1 MKKIILIIFMAMIS
15 SFSYYGA
22 VNENGEKVTNFE
34 NTIQDQENVVQE
46 KVSNREEIQTE
57 NVEMQ
62 KQEEK
67 KEEQQEI
74 AKQETTQISDNKSKT
89 QSTESR
95 TQAKN
100 EVKNDTKKQASTPKN
115 KTHNIQTTTS
125 KEKKQTENIKK
136 EQTPVTSQSN
146 SNYTE
151 KEVKVAPKT
160 ECVGNNHK
168 ISAGNTGK
176 WFETKAQADSYYNT
190 EIEKWGKKWESGEID
205 KTKYLKECPSGYEVW
220 TCPQCQKWT
229 INFYYR

>member
-1 MKKIILIIFMAMIS
+1 M
-15 SFSYYGA
+15 
-22 VNENGEKVTNFE
+22 
-34 NTIQDQENVVQE
+34 
-46 KVSNREEIQTE
+46 
-57 NVEMQ
+57 
-62 KQEEK
+62 
-67 KEEQQEI
+67 
-74 AKQETTQISDNKSKT
+74 
-89 QSTESR
+89 
-95 TQAKN
+95 
-100 EVKNDTKKQASTPKN
+100 
-115 KTHNIQTTTS
+115 
-125 KEKKQTENIKK
+125 ENIKK